1 MKEKRALSNFA
12 KRIYMGIKVEGSSI
26 VMKIQV
32 TILVLNVV
40 DVKLMIITILIIMN
54 KYNPDD
60 DDDDEFDDR

>member
-12 KRIYMGIKVEGSSI
+12 KRIYMGIKMEGSSI

-40 DVKLMIITILIIMN
+40 DVKLMIITILIIM
-54 KYNPDD
+54 KK
-60 DDDDEFDDR
+60 